1 MSPYLHDFIQRQV
14 DTIRAALR
22 VYRVQGARP
31 LKDAMRKVVGDLQ
44 VDDKRLRAEAAEA
57 SDEAKGVLRQ
67 AGEVIEKTAEVCDNL
82 DKIGKLVER
91 GWTLASTVG
100 PFLLS
105 YFSKGG

>member
-1 MSPYLHDFIQRQV
+1 MNKSMYVLLAAAVISMSACKNETETAQ
-14 DTIRAALR
+14 T
-22 VYRVQGARP
+22 
-31 LKDAMRKVVGDLQ
+31 
-44 VDDKRLRAEAAEA
+44 EAAEA
-57 SDEAKGVLRQ
+57 SAEAKGVLRQ

-82 DKIGKLVER
+82 DKIGNLVER